1 MEAAANEK
9 EKIFLE
15 VEKKFTDE
23 IHSTVPAHIAQN
35 LNFCCDD
42 IDEESMITMGDII
55 KGIPEYSSLSFRE
68 IYFVLIYT
76 YYSLRFNEQTEDW
89 LKINFLKRNVLNGPL
104 VLDLYYNVTGGDIMV
119 NGTNVSSAIRRYI
132 LEIRGRKRKS
142 MRRKYKKYKKSRK
155 SKRKSKKSKKSRK
168 YRKK

>member
-1 MEAAANEK
+1 MAAAANEK

-23 IHSTVPAHIAQN
+23 IHSIVPAQIAQN

-42 IDEESMITMGDII
+42 IDEESMINMGDII
-55 KGIPEYSSLSFRE
+55 KGIPEYSSLSFRD

-89 LKINFLKRNVLNGPL
+89 LKVNFLKRNVLNGPL
-104 VLDLYYNVTGGDIMV
+104 VLDLYYKVTGGDIIV
-119 NGTNVSSAIRRYI
+119 NGVNVSSAIRRYV
-132 LEIRGRKRKS
+132 LEIRGGKRKS
-142 MRRKYKKYKKSRK
+142 IQRKSKK
-155 SKRKSKKSKKSRK
+155 SKRKSRKYRKKSRK

>member
-1 MEAAANEK
+1 MAAAANEK

-23 IHSTVPAHIAQN
+23 IHSIVPAQIAKN

-42 IDEESMITMGDII
+42 IDEESMINMGDII
-55 KGIPEYSSLSFRE
+55 KGIPEYASLSFRD

-89 LKINFLKRNVLNGPL
+89 LNINFLKRNVLNGPL
-104 VLDLYYNVTGGDIMV
+104 VLDLYYKVTVGDIIV
-119 NGTNVSSAIRRYI
+119 NGVNVSSAIRRYV
-132 LEIRGRKRKS
+132 LGIRGGKRKS
-142 MRRKYKKYKKSRK
+142 MRRK
-155 SKRKSKKSKKSRK
+155 SKRKSRKYRKKSRK

>member
-55 KGIPEYSSLSFRE
+55 KGIPKYSSLSFRE

-132 LEIRGRKRKS
+132 LEIRGGKRKS
-142 MRRKYKKYKKSRK
+142 MR
-155 SKRKSKKSKKSRK
+155 RKSKKSKKSSKSKRKSKK

>member
-132 LEIRGRKRKS
+132 LEIRGGKRKS

>member
-1 MEAAANEK
+1 MAAAANEK

-23 IHSTVPAHIAQN
+23 IHSTVQPHIAKN

-42 IDEESMITMGDII
+42 IDEESMINMGDII
-55 KGIPEYSSLSFRE
+55 KGIPEYASLSFRD

-89 LKINFLKRNVLNGPL
+89 LNINFLKRNVLNGPL
-104 VLDLYYNVTGGDIMV
+104 VLDLYYKVTVGDIIV
-119 NGTNVSSAIRRYI
+119 NGVNVSSAIRRYV
-132 LEIRGRKRKS
+132 LGIRGGKRKS
-142 MRRKYKKYKKSRK
+142 MRRK
-155 SKRKSKKSKKSRK
+155 SKRKSRKYRKKSRK

>member
-89 LKINFLKRNVLNGPL
+89 LNINFLKRNVLNGPL
-104 VLDLYYNVTGGDIMV
+104 VLDLYYKVTTGDIMV
-119 NGTNVSSAIRRYI
+119 NGANVSSAIRRYI
-132 LEIRGRKRKS
+132 LEIRGGKRKS
-142 MRRKYKKYKKSRK
+142 MRQKSKKSKRK
-155 SKRKSKKSKKSRK
+155 SRKSKKSKKSRK